1 MSKNVAAS
9 VHQRLL
15 NQARDTGRP
24 FDELLQY
31 YAMERFLYRLSQSSY
46 RDSFVLK
53 GALLFRIWADPDSRA
68 TRDMDFLA
76 FVGNSLENLVEVI
89 QSMASLEVPDDGLI
103 FDPESVAAERI
114 KEDADYEGVRIRFRT
129 FLGQARVTLQID
141 VGFGDV
147 VHPGVV
153 EIVYPTLLDFPPPS
167 LRSYPPETVIAEKV
181 EAMLHLG
188 ELNSRLKD
196 FFDVWRLSRLHSFD
210 ARILS
215 EAIRSTLENRKTNVV
230 AFEKL
235 REELLN
241 SSDKQAQWTAF
252 LGNAGVD
259 APDSFVSLLD
269 ALGRFLSPQL
279 DAIERRKLIE
289 GNWSASGAWEFRSK

>member
-76 FVGNSLENLVEVI
+76 FVDNSLENMVEVI

-129 FLGQARVTLQID
+129 FLGQARVTMQID

-181 EAMLHLG
+181 QAMLHLG

-269 ALGRFLSPQL
+269 ALGRFLSPLL